1 VILAIVLFWIE
12 LDVRDDD
19 YDRRPPA
26 GRRVY
31 AEQPLAPCHDESYV
45 SVLFPVDLYG
55 LQNGLLHL
63 PGTHGYVEKERLRT
77 PVESIDVFAEPE
89 DPAVVYP
96 QALEDTVSVQE
107 PVVKDRNP
115 GIGPVKVSA
124 VDVYLHGH

>member
-1 VILAIVLFWIE
+1 VLAIVLFWIE

-31 AEQPLAPCHDESYV
+31 AEPPLAPCHDEAYV
-45 SVLFPVDLYG
+45 SVLFPVDLHG
-55 LQNGLLHL
+55 LQDGLLHL
-63 PGTHGYVEKERLRT
+63 FGAHGYLKKDRLCT
-77 PVESIDVFAEPE
+77 PVKPLDVFDEPE

-107 PVVKDRNP
+107 SVVKDRYP
-115 GIGPVKVSA
+115 GIGPVMVSA